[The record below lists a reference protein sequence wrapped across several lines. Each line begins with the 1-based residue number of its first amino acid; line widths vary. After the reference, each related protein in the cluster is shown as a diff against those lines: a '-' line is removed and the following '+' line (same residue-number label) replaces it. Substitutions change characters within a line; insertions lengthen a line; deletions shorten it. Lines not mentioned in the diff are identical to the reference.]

1 MQAKTLNLGWRT
13 IQPIIVKVL
22 IAWLQVDSFFME
34 KEEITDVKLLVE
46 HIRNAIGGCKLQ

>member
-13 IQPIIVKVL
+13 IQPIIVKLL